1 MKIKQTVFIH
11 YQKYPWQEKGGFV
24 VLSLPLNNDATHTMI
39 CQQEIELDIPDE
51 FSPYEQHIATLIEE
65 KEKANAKHLEAIAK
79 IDDEIATLKGGVE
92 NV

>member
-11 YQKYPWQEKGGFV
+11 YQKYPWQEKGSFV

-39 CQQEIELDIPDE
+39 CPQEVELEIPDG
-51 FSPYEQHIATLIEE
+51 FSPHEQHIATLIEE
-65 KEKANAKHLEAIAK
+65 KEKANAKYLEAIAK
-79 IDDEIATLKGGVE
+79 IDDEISALKGGVE

>member
-39 CQQEIELDIPDE
+39 CQQEIELEIPDE

-65 KEKANAKHLEAIAK
+65 KKRPMQNTQKLLQRQTMKSTH
-79 IDDEIATLKGGVE
+79 
-92 NV
+92 